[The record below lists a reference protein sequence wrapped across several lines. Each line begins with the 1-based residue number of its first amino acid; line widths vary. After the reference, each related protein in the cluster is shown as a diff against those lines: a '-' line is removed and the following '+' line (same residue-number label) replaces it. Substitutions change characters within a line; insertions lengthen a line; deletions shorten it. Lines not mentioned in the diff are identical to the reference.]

1 MDIINT
7 LLNFLLEN
15 GRACEV
21 FCALALFV
29 GIAIGLFWERKKTQT
44 FTYCCLTNDT
54 AQKYFKV
61 HYKKGKI
68 IQNGCV
74 YFAKG
79 VCRKINTPCNAADKL
94 AEF

>member
-1 MDIINT
+1 MDTINT

-21 FCALALFV
+21 FCALSLFV
-29 GIAIGLFWERKKTQT
+29 GIAIGLFWERKKTKIL
-44 FTYCCLTNDT
+44 TYSCLTNDT

-61 HYKKGKI
+61 HCKKGKI

-79 VCRKINTPCNAADKL
+79 MCRKINAPCNAADKL
-94 AEF
+94 VEF